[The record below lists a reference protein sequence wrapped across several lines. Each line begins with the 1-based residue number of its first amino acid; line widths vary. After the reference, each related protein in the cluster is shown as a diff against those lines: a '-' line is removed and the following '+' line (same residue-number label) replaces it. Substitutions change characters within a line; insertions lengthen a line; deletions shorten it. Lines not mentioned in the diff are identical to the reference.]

1 MTDSESIRA
10 ETALRPAGG
19 AAAVPGAGAG
29 AGTGAGDVVADV
41 AVPGAEDV
49 AEDVAGAGGRRAAP
63 RGALRRRLGGGV
75 FFLVLALLFVLPW
88 WTLFGS
94 GTGWPLPVFLAGT
107 VVFAVSLVSFP
118 FLMAAG
124 HGPRR
129 TDRAARIADSTLGV
143 VWVLFTWSV
152 LGGLAHLVLLGV
164 GAGGAG
170 RARAVAVAV
179 AAVSAA
185 LLGWGHHEAMRVP
198 RVRRLDVHVPRLG
211 AGLDGT
217 RVVVLAD
224 THYGPIDRARW
235 SARVTEAVNA
245 LDADVVVHAG
255 DIADGTPAERREQ
268 SAPLGT
274 VRARL
279 AKVYVTGN
287 HEYFGEAQ
295 GWLDRMAEL
304 GWEPLHNRHVVVERG
319 GDALVLA
326 GVDDV
331 TAESS
336 GLAGHRANLLGALAG
351 ADPDRPVLLV
361 AHQPKYVHQAAAAG
375 IDLQISGHTHGG
387 QIWPFNFLVRID
399 QPVVRGLSRH
409 GERTRLYTSGGT
421 GFWGPPFRVF
431 APSEI
436 TLLTLR
442 PGGGPSTAE
451 HAAVTT
457 AGDAVTAPVAGTG
470 TANG

>member
-1 MTDSESIRA
+1 MVIV
-10 ETALRPAGG
+10 L
-19 AAAVPGAGAG
+19 
-29 AGTGAGDVVADV
+29 
-41 AVPGAEDV
+41 
-49 AEDVAGAGGRRAAP
+49 
-63 RGALRRRLGGGV
+63 
-75 FFLVLALLFVLPW
+75 LVLTLLFALPW

-94 GTGWPLPVFLAGT
+94 GAGWPFPVFLAGT
-107 VVFAVSLVSFP
+107 VVFACWMATFP

-124 HGPRR
+124 HGRHN
-129 TDRAARIADSTLGV
+129 DRAARIADSTLGA

-152 LGGLAHLVLLGV
+152 IGGLVHLVLMGLGV
-164 GAGGAG
+164 GGAD
-170 RARAVAVAV
+170 RARVVAVAV
-179 AAVSAA
+179 AAVVAV
-185 LLGWGHHEAMRVP
+185 LLAWGNREAMRVP
-198 RVRRLDVHVPRLG
+198 RIKRLDVQLPRLG

-224 THYGPIDRARW
+224 THYGPINRARW
-235 SARVTEAVNA
+235 SARVAEEVNA
-245 LDADVVVHAG
+245 LEPDVVVHAG
-255 DIADGTPAERREQ
+255 DIADGTPAQRRGQ

-274 VRARL
+274 ITSRL

-319 GDALVLA
+319 GDRLVLA

-336 GLAGHRANLLGALAG
+336 GLAGHSANLSGALEG
-351 ADPDRPVLLV
+351 ADPDQPVLLV
-361 AHQPKYVHQAAAAG
+361 AHQPKYVPQAAAAG

-399 QPVVRGLSRH
+399 QPVVHGLSRH
-409 GERTRLYTSGGT
+409 GERTQLYTSRGT

-442 PGGGPSTAE
+442 ATP
-451 HAAVTT
+451 AA
-457 AGDAVTAPVAGTG
+457 G
-470 TANG
+470 

>member
-1 MTDSESIRA
+1 MAESESIRA
-10 ETALRPAGG
+10 
-19 AAAVPGAGAG
+19 AG
-29 AGTGAGDVVADV
+29 AGTA
-41 AVPGAEDV
+41 
-49 AEDVAGAGGRRAAP
+49 AGAATAAADGPPEGARSERRSP
-63 RGALRRRLGGGV
+63 RPRLRTVVVL
-75 FFLVLALLFVLPW
+75 LVLALLFGLPW
-88 WTLFGS
+88 ATLFAF
-94 GTGWPLPVFLAGT
+94 GTGWPLPVFAAGT
-107 VVFAVSLVSFP
+107 AVFGAGLLAFP

-124 HGPRR
+124 HGRR
-129 TDRAARIADSTLGV
+129 RNDRASRVADTTLGV
-143 VWVLFTWSV
+143 VWVLFAWSV
-152 LGGLAHLVLLGV
+152 PAGLVHLVLVGL

-170 RARAVAVAV
+170 RARALAVGVAAV
-179 AAVSAA
+179 AAV
-185 LLGWGHHEAMRVP
+185 LLAWGHHEAMRVP
-198 RVRRLDVHVPRLG
+198 RIRRVDVPLPRLG
-211 AGLDGT
+211 GGLDGI

-224 THYGPIDRARW
+224 THYGPIDRAGW

-255 DIADGTPAERREQ
+255 DIADGTPVQRRAQ
-268 SAPLGT
+268 SAPLGA

-336 GLAGHRANLLGALAG
+336 GLAGHRANLHGALEG
-351 ADPDRPVLLV
+351 ADPGRPVLLV
-361 AHQPKYVHQAAAAG
+361 AHQPKYVAQAAAAG
-375 IDLQISGHTHGG
+375 VDLQISGHTHGG
-387 QIWPFNFLVRID
+387 QIWPFHFLVRID
-399 QPVVRGLSRH
+399 QPVVQGLSRH
-409 GERTRLYTSGGT
+409 GERTRLYTSRGT

-436 TLLTLR
+436 TVLTLR
-442 PGGGPSTAE
+442 AGG
-451 HAAVTT
+451 
-457 AGDAVTAPVAGTG
+457 AGA
-470 TANG
+470 

>member
-1 MTDSESIRA
+1 M
-10 ETALRPAGG
+10 G
-19 AAAVPGAGAG
+19 
-29 AGTGAGDVVADV
+29 
-41 AVPGAEDV
+41 GAEDV
-49 AEDVAGAGGRRAAP
+49 PGSRPEEGGP
-63 RGALRRRLGGGV
+63 RPERSRRRRLGGAV
-75 FFLVLALLFVLPW
+75 VLLVLAMLFFLPW
-88 WTLFGS
+88 WTLFAS
-94 GTGWPLPVFLAGT
+94 GADWPFPVFLAGT
-107 VVFAVSLVSFP
+107 VIFAAWLVAFP

-124 HGPRR
+124 HGRR
-129 TDRAARIADSTLGV
+129 RADRAARFADSTLGV
-143 VWVLFTWSV
+143 VWVLFTWSA
-152 LGGLAHLVLLGV
+152 LGGLVHLVLIGLGV
-164 GAGGAG
+164 GGAD
-170 RARAVAVAV
+170 RARSIAVAV
-179 AAVSAA
+179 AAVSAV
-185 LLGWGHHEAMRVP
+185 LLAWGHHEAMRVP

-211 AGLDGT
+211 GGLDGT

-224 THYGPIDRARW
+224 THFGPIDRAGW
-235 SARVTEAVNA
+235 SARVADAVNA

-255 DIADGTPAERREQ
+255 DIADGTPVQRREQ

-274 VRARL
+274 IRSRL

-319 GDALVLA
+319 GDHLVLA

-336 GLAGHRANLLGALAG
+336 GLAGHRANLAGALAG
-351 ADPDRPVLLV
+351 SGPERPVLLV
-361 AHQPKYVHQAAAAG
+361 AHQPKYVGQAAAAG
-375 IDLQISGHTHGG
+375 VDLQVSGHTHGG

-399 QPVVRGLSRH
+399 QPVVHGLSRH
-409 GERTRLYTSGGT
+409 GERTQLYTSRGT

-442 PGGGPSTAE
+442 PGGGA
-451 HAAVTT
+451 
-457 AGDAVTAPVAGTG
+457 
-470 TANG
+470 